1 MLLALLV
8 VVGFAIFLLLLNE
21 QQFSIVCYSTSCGHN
36 RKGRCKFKKI
46 EVYDNNA
53 LGICLW
59 HTLPMDKRLLEP
71 LLKGIELGKKTGRI
85 EMIDE
90 FVKGLADGKA
100 IKDPEEFAKWLK
112 RHGINPKT

>member
-8 VVGFAIFLLLLNE
+8 VIGLAIFLILVNE
-21 QQFSIVCYSTSCGHN
+21 HQFMITCYSTSCGHN
-36 RKGRCKFKKI
+36 RKKRCLFKKI
-46 EVYDNNA
+46 EIYDNNA

-59 HTLPMDKRLLEP
+59 HTESMEKRLLEP
-71 LLKGIELGKKTGRI
+71 MLKGIELGKKTGQI

-100 IKDPEEFAKWLK
+100 IKDPEEFAKWLT